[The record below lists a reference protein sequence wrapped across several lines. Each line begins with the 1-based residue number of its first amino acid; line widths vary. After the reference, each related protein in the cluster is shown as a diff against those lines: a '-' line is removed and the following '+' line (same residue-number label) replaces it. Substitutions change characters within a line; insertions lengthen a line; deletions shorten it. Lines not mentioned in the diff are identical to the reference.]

1 MAPVRLPGPLGL
13 LAGGAVAV
21 VLFLLVL
28 GLVAGDPGP
37 DAPSAPPTGTDA
49 ADRPRG
55 ERGRR
60 RPRRRPAPT
69 SVSLRV
75 TPSEATYVCVED
87 GAGKVRFEGVMAAPR
102 RFRAKRLRINLGK
115 RSVAAGRERTPHP
128 LRRRARHSGRL
139 RPASATRAP
148 AARRSG
154 ALLVSVR
161 AGIVVTGTEVLSG
174 RVRDRNGPWL
184 ADRLLELGVE
194 LAHVTICGDRPE
206 DMEAQLRFMA
216 DEGVEL
222 MITSGGLGPTA
233 DDLTAEVVGRFQGR
247 PLRLDEDLEQRIADI
262 VAPLARRWRNVDPE
276 AMRLGTR
283 KQAMVPEGAAVL
295 EPAGTAP
302 GLVVAPANGSAPTV
316 VVLPGPPRELHE
328 MWPAAVRSEPFTA
341 AIGNRTL
348 YEQRMLRMFGIP
360 ESEIAETLRV
370 AESEVA
376 DMERLE
382 ITTCLRRGEVEM
394 VTRYEPG
401 VGERGVAWSR
411 GRGPAPPLRHAVLH
425 RRVERGRPG
434 GGAARRPAPGG
445 GRVVHRRPHGRA
457 PDRAAGVVGV
467 RGRRGRLLRGRGQDR
482 AGGGRPCADRAPRRG
497 VGRGGRGDGRWGARA
512 ARGRRGDRDHGRG
525 RAGGG
530 SEEKPVGTV
539 CWSVRSA
546 AGAALTRQVRLPGDR
561 GDVRDRS
568 TTVGMHLL
576 RRLLRG
582 EDAPLWRPS

>member
-1 MAPVRLPGPLGL
+1 M
-13 LAGGAVAV
+13 
-21 VLFLLVL
+21 
-28 GLVAGDPGP
+28 
-37 DAPSAPPTGTDA
+37 
-49 ADRPRG
+49 
-55 ERGRR
+55 
-60 RPRRRPAPT
+60 
-69 SVSLRV
+69 
-75 TPSEATYVCVED
+75 
-87 GAGKVRFEGVMAAPR
+87 
-102 RFRAKRLRINLGK
+102 
-115 RSVAAGRERTPHP
+115 
-128 LRRRARHSGRL
+128 
-139 RPASATRAP
+139 
-148 AARRSG
+148 
-154 ALLVSVR
+154 SVR

-206 DMEAQLRFMA
+206 DMDAQLRFLA
-216 DEGVEL
+216 GEGVEL
-222 MITSGGLGPTA
+222 VITSGGLGPTA

-302 GLVVAPANGSAPTV
+302 GLVVPPSNGSAPTV

-328 MWPAAVRSEPFTA
+328 MWPAAERSEPFAT
-341 AIGNRTL
+341 AIGGRTL

-370 AESEVA
+370 AESEVP

-401 VGERGVAWSR
+401 VGEQAWRGLEDVVRRRHSDTLFSTDGSSVDDQVAELLTGRRLAVAESCTGGLMAARLTERPGSSDYVVGGVVSYADEVKTELVGVDPGLIERHGAVSVEVAEAMAEGALARFEADVAVAITGVA
-411 GRGPAPPLRHAVLH
+411 GP
-425 RRVERGRPG
+425 
-434 GGAARRPAPGG
+434 
-445 GRVVHRRPHGRA
+445 
-457 PDRAAGVVGV
+457 
-467 RGRRGRLLRGRGQDR
+467 
-482 AGGGRPCADRAPRRG
+482 
-497 VGRGGRGDGRWGARA
+497 
-512 ARGRRGDRDHGRG
+512 
-525 RAGGG
+525 GGG

-546 AGAALTRQVRLPGDR
+546 ESAALTRQVRLPGDR
-561 GDVRDRS
+561 ADVRDRS

-582 EDAPLWRPS
+582 EDAPL